1 MPYHH
6 PTRARPQRI
15 PGVARLLAACLLVC
29 LWGASAGP
37 AHAQARQATRTLE
50 VAQVLPHSGP
60 LANVGKEIHTITEA
74 AFTDFNRSQAEL
86 QLRLLAADDGN
97 VAQRSNE
104 LAAAMPRDIVA
115 YLSCFGTVGCLAQ
128 QKAASVRGVPLIGPM
143 AGAAPLRGPRSA
155 MSYAVRASA
164 TRELQTL
171 LTYMRTSGLQ
181 QVAVLVQ
188 DDGFGRAYADE
199 LRRQIPRAGDIGFDV
214 HVFKPDA
221 PAYRAVATR
230 MQQRSPN
237 ALLLLANA
245 AHSTGF
251 LNAWRETQ
259 ALPFVF
265 NLAGQA
271 NALFASRLK
280 GYLGAAAFVT
290 VTPSPWSHRTALQ
303 RDYQRVA
310 GQAQLPLSYVGFEAY
325 INARLLIDSLQVS
338 RARSAPEL
346 ARYLDTLQTRDI
358 GGFVIDYAQQRQGG
372 EFTDLALLRGDG
384 TFVH

>member
-221 PAYRAVATR
+221 PAYQAVATR

-251 LNAWRETQ
+251 LHAWRETQ

-265 NLAGQA
+265 NALKINSTLALISAIVAEFFGSPIVGLGFRISAEVARMNVDVVWAAITLAALAGSLFYGA
-271 NALFASRLK
+271 VALAER
-280 GYLGAAAFVT
+280 AATGVVEAMRPVEAGLQS
-290 VTPSPWSHRTALQ
+290 SPW
-303 RDYQRVA
+303 VF
-310 GQAQLPLSYVGFEAY
+310 G
-325 INARLLIDSLQVS
+325 
-338 RARSAPEL
+338 
-346 ARYLDTLQTRDI
+346 
-358 GGFVIDYAQQRQGG
+358 
-372 EFTDLALLRGDG
+372 
-384 TFVH
+384 